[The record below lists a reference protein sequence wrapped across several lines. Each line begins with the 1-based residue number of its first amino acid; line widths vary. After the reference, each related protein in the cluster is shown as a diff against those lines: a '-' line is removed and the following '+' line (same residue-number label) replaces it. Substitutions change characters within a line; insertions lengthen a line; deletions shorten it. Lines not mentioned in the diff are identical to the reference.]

1 MNTKQIIVMKKIVLM
16 LGLLFCIGCVDQPM
30 TDADRDRFDRAMNQ
44 SMQNLQQQNQQQNPG
59 VIFSPR
65 QQQNNSTYWQE
76 QNARRQYLEST
87 RPKPYTP
94 TPSPQLPIRGYQR

>member
-44 SMQNLQQQNQQQNPG
+44 SMQNMQQHNSDVLSYPQQ
-59 VIFSPR
+59 R
-65 QQQNNSTYWQE
+65 QQNNSTYWQE
-76 QNARRQYLEST
+76 KNARKQFFENNR
-87 RPKPYTP
+87 
-94 TPSPQLPIRGYQR
+94 